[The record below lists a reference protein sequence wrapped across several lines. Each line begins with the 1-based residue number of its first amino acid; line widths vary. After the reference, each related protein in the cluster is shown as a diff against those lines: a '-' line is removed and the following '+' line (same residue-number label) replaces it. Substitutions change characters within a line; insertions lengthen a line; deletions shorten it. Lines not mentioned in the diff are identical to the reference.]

1 MRHIITLE
9 DINNYERNLV
19 LEERSTGTIQKYLR
33 DVRTFYSYLPASK
46 AFDKESVIAYK
57 EYLNQK
63 FAVSTANSMLAAI
76 NSLFSFLGW
85 YECRVKPFK
94 QQRRIFRD
102 KNRELSKTEYLKLLD
117 AAKEKGNRRLF
128 YLMQTLCATGVR
140 ISELRF
146 ITAESVRSGKA
157 EVDCKGKVRT
167 VLLTK
172 KLRRALT
179 EYCKKCAISS
189 GPVFVTKTGRPMN
202 RSNVWTEMK
211 RLCDS
216 AGVDAQKVFP
226 HNFRHLIAIT
236 FSNLEKDIAKLAD
249 LLGHASIETT
259 RIYIMESGE
268 NHLRQVE
275 RMGLVI

>member
-189 GPVFVTKTGRPMN
+189 GPVFVTKTGRAMN

-216 AGVDAQKVFP
+216 AGVDAQNVFP
-226 HNFRHLIAIT
+226 NNLRHLFAIS
-236 FSNLEKDIAKLAD
+236 F
-249 LLGHASIETT
+249 
-259 RIYIMESGE
+259 
-268 NHLRQVE
+268 
-275 RMGLVI
+275 